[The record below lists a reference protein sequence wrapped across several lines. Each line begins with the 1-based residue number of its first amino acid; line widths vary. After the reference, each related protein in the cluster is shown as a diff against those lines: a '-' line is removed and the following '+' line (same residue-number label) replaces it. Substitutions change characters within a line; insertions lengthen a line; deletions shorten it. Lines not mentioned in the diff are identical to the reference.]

1 MKAWIYILM
10 VGLMLTTEGWA
21 QPQKRK
27 VTTKRTTTTATAE
40 APTVD
45 RASLLFP
52 TQVEMPEDAVWRRD
66 IYRLLDL
73 KKDANAALYYPV
85 EPVGTRVNL
94 FTYLFQL
101 LLDRKIQAY
110 EYRLDGNESF
120 AETDKLK
127 VKDLLDKYNI
137 FYEVVGGKYKV
148 DNSDIP
154 SAEVLRYFIKESSYF
169 DQHTATYQAKV
180 TAICPVMLRTDDFGS
195 DGTPYPMF
203 WLKYDEISPYLA
215 KLPVM
220 SSNLNNAGN
229 MSADD
234 YFTMNAYDGTIY
246 KTNNMQGKILAQTHP
261 SDSDLVK
268 EQKHIESELVG
279 FENNIWKLP
288 ESKKEEAAQDSVA
301 NATEKTAKKT
311 TTRSVR
317 RGRTSSSKSEA
328 QAASK
333 SSSKSSSSKSSSTK
347 AKSSKSSSA
356 TSRVSAR
363 RQRR

>member
-27 VTTKRTTTTATAE
+27 TTTAKKQTTMATPT

-52 TQVEMPEDAVWRRD
+52 TQVEMPEDVVWRRD

-73 KKDANAALYYPV
+73 KKDKNAALYYPV

-120 AETDKLK
+120 AEADKLK
-127 VKDLLDKYNI
+127 VKDLLEKYNI
-137 FYEVVGGKYKV
+137 FYETVGGKYTV

-154 SAEVLRYFIKESSYF
+154 SAEVLRYFIKESSYY

-180 TAICPVMLRTDDFGS
+180 TAICPVMLRSDDFGS

-288 ESKKEEAAQDSVA
+288 ETKKEETVQDSVA
-301 NATEKTAKKT
+301 SATEKTSKKT
-311 TTRSVR
+311 NTRSVR
-317 RGRTSSSKSEA
+317 RGRSSKSEA

-333 SSSKSSSSKSSSTK
+333 SSTKSSSNKSSSTK
-347 AKSSKSSSA
+347 TKSKSSGA

>member
-1 MKAWIYILM
+1 
-10 VGLMLTTEGWA
+10 MLSTEGWA

-27 VTTKRTTTTATAE
+27 VTTKKTTTTNTD

-52 TQVEMPEDAVWRRD
+52 TQMEMPEDAVWRRD

-73 KKDANAALYYPV
+73 KKDKNAALYYPV

-120 AETDKLK
+120 AESDKLK
-127 VKDLLDKYNI
+127 VKDLLEKYNI
-137 FYEVVGGKYKV
+137 YYETVGGKYTV
-148 DNSDIP
+148 ENSDIP
-154 SAEVLRYFIKESSYF
+154 SAEVLRYYIKESSYY

-180 TAICPVMLRTDDFGS
+180 TAICPVMLRSDDFGS

-288 ESKKEEAAQDSVA
+288 ETKKEEAAQDSVA
-301 NATEKTAKKT
+301 NASEKSTKKT
-311 TTRSVR
+311 RTASSVR
-317 RGRTSSSKSEA
+317 RGRSSSSKNEA
-328 QAASK
+328 NAASK
-333 SSSKSSSSKSSSTK
+333 SPSRSTSKASSTK
-347 AKSSKSSSA
+347 SKSSKSSGS

>member
-10 VGLMLTTEGWA
+10 VGLLFATEGWA

-27 VTTKRTTTTATAE
+27 VTTKKATTTATTTA
-40 APTVD
+40 ATVD

-52 TQVEMPEDAVWRRD
+52 TQMEMPEDAVWRRD

-73 KKDANAALYYPV
+73 KKDKNAALYYPV

-120 AETDKLK
+120 AEADKLK
-127 VKDLLDKYNI
+127 VKVLLEKYNI
-137 FYEVVGGKYKV
+137 YYETVGGKYTV
-148 DNSDIP
+148 ENSDIP
-154 SAEVLRYFIKESSYF
+154 SAEVLRYYIKESSYY

-180 TAICPVMLRTDDFGS
+180 TAICPVMLRSDDFGS

-279 FENNIWKLP
+279 FESNLWKLP
-288 ESKKEEAAQDSVA
+288 ETKKEEAAQDSLA
-301 NATEKTAKKT
+301 ATTDKTVKKT
-311 TTRSVR
+311 RTASSVR
-317 RGRTSSSKSEA
+317 RGRSSSKSEA
-328 QAASK
+328 NAAAKSPSK
-333 SSSKSSSSKSSSTK
+333 SSTSKASSSKT
-347 AKSSKSSSA
+347 KSSKSSGA